1 MKLRKPSSARKSASW
16 NRRAWLGLA
25 TCRSSRSCA
34 REKKLGATIL
44 ALAEVARNIRS
55 VAGQIRK
62 RIHRRG
68 AEVAEKKLWLD
79 LLRSAVNHS
88 FQRLLGVSAVQR
100 FFFCCRAR
108 ETSSPSPGCVCAA
121 SIRKTSGHRSE

>member
-68 AEVAEKKLWLD
+68 AESAEKKLEGMIHCV
-79 LLRSAVNHS
+79 AQAKE
-88 FQRLLGVSAVQR
+88 FLGALCVSAVKM
-100 FFFCCRAR
+100 
-108 ETSSPSPGCVCAA
+108 T
-121 SIRKTSGHRSE
+121 